1 MTAQTPIQ
9 GPVLR
14 AEFTRRLTDAR
25 DALFRTLAL
34 TVEEIASLEPPAP
47 GELWESGVQ
56 QAQTTVL
63 SRLEEREWRELA
75 EILAAQARFE
85 AGRFGLCLRCGEVIP
100 LVRLRAIPAT
110 RYCVTCQTT
119 AEKR

>member
-1 MTAQTPIQ
+1 MTTKTPIQ

-14 AEFTRRLTDAR
+14 AEFARRLGEAR

-47 GELWESGVQ
+47 GAQWENGAQ
-56 QAQTTVL
+56 QSERTML

-85 AGRFGLCLRCGEVIP
+85 AGRFGLCLRCSEAIP
-100 LVRLRAIPAT
+100 LARLRAMPAT
-110 RYCVTCQTT
+110 RFCFACQ
-119 AEKR
+119 AQEEKP

>member
-1 MTAQTPIQ
+1 MTAASPIR

-14 AEFTRRLTDAR
+14 AEFARRLAEAR

-34 TVEEIASLEPPAP
+34 TVEEVASLEPPGP
-47 GELWESGVQ
+47 GEPWESGVQ
-56 QAQTTVL
+56 QSQTTVL

-85 AGRFGLCLRCGEVIP
+85 AGRFGLCLRCGEAIP
-100 LVRLRAIPAT
+100 LARLRAMPAT

-119 AEKR
+119 EEKG